1 MNNETNPDVAYKN
14 FMKIF
19 FSAYETTFP
28 EIEKK
33 NKQKKQNKT
42 FSKSV
47 VNKRD
52 KKNLKKETKSS

>member
-19 FSAYETTFP
+19 FSACETTFP

-33 NKQKKQNKT
+33 KQTKKTKQNL
-42 FSKSV
+42 FQIS
-47 VNKRD
+47 R
-52 KKNLKKETKSS
+52 